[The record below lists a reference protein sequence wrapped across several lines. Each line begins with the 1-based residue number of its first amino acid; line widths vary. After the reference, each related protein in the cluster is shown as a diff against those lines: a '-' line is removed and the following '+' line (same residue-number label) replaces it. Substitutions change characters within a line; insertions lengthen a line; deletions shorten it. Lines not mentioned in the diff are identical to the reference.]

1 MQTDIIDTNYINN
14 LAIIKV
20 WKRIILVY
28 GIWLIYLTSL
38 NGVEKIYEYE
48 SIISIT
54 SNIFIISGLVILLLN
69 TVVYLRIGTFVL
81 NENVLIL
88 NQKKKVLEIELDAIK
103 TIVFGKEYGKFY
115 YLKVDQS
122 DFVIELN
129 ESQLYDFK
137 KIIGDLNI
145 KIINRNFTDKLRERF
160 NKKLEFYNNRK
171 V

>member
-1 MQTDIIDTNYINN
+1 MKTDIIDTNYINN

-54 SNIFIISGLVILLLN
+54 SNIFMISGLIIILLN
-69 TVVYLRIGTFVL
+69 TIIYLRVGTFDL
-81 NENVLIL
+81 KRDVLIL
-88 NQKKKVLEIELDAIK
+88 NQNKKLRKIELDSIE

-137 KIIGDLNI
+137 KIIDDLNI